1 MGGSLPDWE
10 LGRRKR
16 VHSEEKSNK
25 CKQCDIT
32 YLVAQLLMKTHNGEK
47 SNQFSQCSAG
57 GLDKGGPTGM
67 GESHPDWEL
76 GRRGGVR
83 CSYRMPSLECGIV
96 ADVLSGD
103 QLYISANHISKE
115 RDGNDVKE
123 SGGLAGCQVWNAE
136 LRLKHGGDKKSFA
149 S

>member
-76 GRRGGVR
+76 GRRGVMR

-96 ADVLSGD
+96 ADADALFNLVKLNINGFYANIPNILSY
-103 QLYISANHISKE
+103 Q
-115 RDGNDVKE
+115 
-123 SGGLAGCQVWNAE
+123 
-136 LRLKHGGDKKSFA
+136 
-149 S
+149 